1 MYVTI
6 KFPYNV
12 RSDWLKVR
20 ALSENRAWVDDSNL
34 AFKCLRRKFD
44 KFAPN

>member
-1 MYVTI
+1 MYITI

-20 ALSENRAWVDDSNL
+20 ALSENRAWVDDGNL